1 MDHQK
6 LRKKI
11 VNDLKKQL
19 KKNGTTGNYYSDL
32 VDDYMRLWD
41 TKNLLIED
49 IEKRGAVVD
58 YVSNNGT
65 ANKRKN
71 DSVGELVKVNDRMI
85 KLLEALG
92 ITPERDV
99 IDDDDEM

>member
-1 MDHQK
+1 MDQQK

-11 VNDLKKQL
+11 LNDLKKQL
-19 KKNGTTGNYYSDL
+19 KKNGTVGNYYTDL

-58 YVSNNGT
+58 YVSNSGT

>member
-1 MDHQK
+1 MDQQK

-11 VNDLKKQL
+11 LNDLKKQL
-19 KKNGTTGNYYSDL
+19 KKNGTAGNYYSDL

-65 ANKRKN
+65 VNKRKN

-99 IDDDDEM
+99 TADDDEM